1 MSRSTESRDSSPGS
15 ETDKKKHGKDRDHD
29 RDRHHDKTRRKEE
42 RHGHRQD
49 RRDNAP
55 MPPMP
60 YSGWSHNLDPYSMQH
75 GYLPPPPYGMC
86 PPPIQQDAY
95 SHNDARSLSA
105 GDPRLPRPYA
115 PYGGSPTPAWPQDYW
130 AQQQSMQQQQMQ
142 QQQLQQQQQQQEEHH
157 SSDETAKK
165 AEDFHSPMSM
175 AKRLVKQNV
184 LYLMIVNMP
193 SEEEMAEA
201 AKLLDTQTHV

>member
-1 MSRSTESRDSSPGS
+1 
-15 ETDKKKHGKDRDHD
+15 
-29 RDRHHDKTRRKEE
+29 
-42 RHGHRQD
+42 
-49 RRDNAP
+49 
-55 MPPMP
+55 
-60 YSGWSHNLDPYSMQH
+60 
-75 GYLPPPPYGMC
+75 
-86 PPPIQQDAY
+86 
-95 SHNDARSLSA
+95 
-105 GDPRLPRPYA
+105 
-115 PYGGSPTPAWPQDYW
+115 
-130 AQQQSMQQQQMQ
+130 MQQQK
-142 QQQLQQQQQQQEEHH
+142 LQQQQQQEEEHH